1 MKIAQVFDNANLY
14 NLFQLG
20 VQKSGTKDFLSS
32 EILKTDSV
40 ERVLDFGS
48 GIGHH
53 SQLFQGKQYLGIE
66 PSESCVLSAKR
77 LYKDSTATFLLG
89 DHTALK
95 SLPKSTFDLVFA
107 IGVLH
112 HIDDLVFNEFVNQA
126 FRLLKPGARLMT
138 FDPVLHGNQSTLSKW
153 VVKQD
158 RGHWVR
164 TENEYLA
171 VIKTVFSGD
180 TDSRIYSKLLR
191 IPYDHIL
198 INTTKPL

>member
-1 MKIAQVFDNANLY
+1 MRISQVFNNANLY

-20 VQKSGTKDFLSS
+20 IQKSGTKDFLSS
-32 EILKTDSV
+32 EILKTGSV

-66 PSESCVLSAKR
+66 PLESCVLSAER
-77 LYKDSTATFLLG
+77 LYKDSNATFLLG

-95 SLPKSTFDLVFA
+95 SLPGGTFDLIFA

-112 HIDDLVFNEFVNQA
+112 HIDDLVFNEFIEQA

-138 FDPVLHGNQSTLSKW
+138 FDPVLHRNQSKLSKW

-164 TENEYLA
+164 TENEYLT
-171 VIKTVFSGD
+171 VIKRLFLD
-180 TDSRIYSKLLR
+180 HTDSRIYSKLLR

>member
-1 MKIAQVFDNANLY
+1 MRISRVFNNANLY

-20 VQKSGTKDFLSS
+20 IQKNGTKDFLNR
-32 EILKTDSV
+32 EILKSESI

-66 PSESCVLSAKR
+66 PSESCVLSAER
-77 LYKDSTATFLLG
+77 LYKDSNATFLVG

-95 SLPKSTFDLVFA
+95 SLTEGTFDLIFA

-112 HIDDLVFNEFVNQA
+112 HIDDLVFNEFVEQA

-138 FDPVLHGNQSTLSKW
+138 FDPVLHQHQRKLSKW

-158 RGHWVR
+158 RGQWVR
-164 TENEYLA
+164 TENEYLT
-171 VIKTVFSGD
+171 VIKKFFLD
-180 TDSRIYSKLLR
+180 NTDSRIYSKLLR

>member
-1 MKIAQVFDNANLY
+1 MRISQVFDNANLY
-14 NLFQLG
+14 NLFQL
-20 VQKSGTKDFLSS
+20 VIQKSGTKDFLNR
-32 EILKTDSV
+32 EILKSESI

-66 PSESCVLSAKR
+66 PSESCVLSAER
-77 LYKDSTATFLLG
+77 LYKDSNSTFLVG

-95 SLPKSTFDLVFA
+95 SLTEGTFDLIFA

-112 HIDDLVFNEFVNQA
+112 HIDDLVFNEFVEQA

-138 FDPVLHGNQSTLSKW
+138 FDPVLHQHQRKLSKW

-158 RGHWVR
+158 RGQWVR
-164 TENEYLA
+164 TENEYLT
-171 VIKTVFSGD
+171 VIKKFFLD
-180 TDSRIYSKLLR
+180 NTDSRIYSKLLR

>member
-1 MKIAQVFDNANLY
+1 MRISQVFDNANLY

-20 VQKSGTKDFLSS
+20 IQKSGTKDFLNR
-32 EILKTDSV
+32 EILKSESI

-66 PSESCVLSAKR
+66 PSESCVLSAER
-77 LYKDSTATFLLG
+77 LYKDSNATFLVG

-95 SLPKSTFDLVFA
+95 SLTEGTFDLIFA

-112 HIDDLVFNEFVNQA
+112 HIDDLVFNEFVEQA

-138 FDPVLHGNQSTLSKW
+138 FDPVLHQHQRKLSKW

-158 RGHWVR
+158 RGQWVR
-164 TENEYLA
+164 TENEYLT
-171 VIKTVFSGD
+171 VIKRFFLD
-180 TDSRIYSKLLR
+180 NTDSRIYSRLLR

>member
-1 MKIAQVFDNANLY
+1 MRISQVFNNANLY

-20 VQKSGTKDFLSS
+20 IQKSGTKDFLSS

-66 PSESCVLSAKR
+66 PLKSCVLSAER
-77 LYKDSTATFLLG
+77 LYKDSNATFLLG

-95 SLPKSTFDLVFA
+95 SLPGGTFDLIFA

-112 HIDDLVFNEFVNQA
+112 HINDLVFNEFVEQA

-138 FDPVLHGNQSTLSKW
+138 FDPVLHRNQSKLSKW

-164 TENEYLA
+164 MENEYLT
-171 VIKTVFSGD
+171 VIKRVFLD
-180 TDSRIYSKLLR
+180 HTDSRIYSKLLR

-198 INTTKPL
+198 INTTKPQ

>member
-1 MKIAQVFDNANLY
+1 MKIARVFDNANLY
-14 NLFQLG
+14 NLFQIG

-66 PSESCVLSAKR
+66 PLESCVLSAKR

-95 SLPKSTFDLVFA
+95 SLPESTFDLVFA

-138 FDPVLHGNQSTLSKW
+138 FDPVLHGNQSKLSKW

>member
-1 MKIAQVFDNANLY
+1 VNIAKVFDNANLY

-20 VQKSGTKDFLSS
+20 VQKSGTKDFLNS
-32 EILKTDSV
+32 EILKTDLV
-40 ERVLDFGS
+40 DKVLDFGS
-48 GIGHH
+48 GIGHK

-66 PSESCVLSAKR
+66 PLESCIRAAKR
-77 LYKDSTATFLLG
+77 LYKDSNSKFLLG
-89 DHTALK
+89 DHTTLK
-95 SLPKSTFDLVFA
+95 SLPGGTFDLVFA

-112 HIDDLVFNEFVNQA
+112 HIDNLVFSEFVKQA

-138 FDPVLHGNQSTLSKW
+138 FDPVLHQHQSKLSKW

-158 RGHWVR
+158 RGNWVR
-164 TENEYLA
+164 TEKEYLA
-171 VIKTVFSGD
+171 VINSSFTVD
-180 TDSRIYSKLLR
+180 TDYRIYSKLLR

>member
-1 MKIAQVFDNANLY
+1 MRISQVFDNAILY

-20 VQKSGTKDFLSS
+20 IYKSKSKDFLSS

-66 PSESCVLSAKR
+66 PLESCVLSAKK

-95 SLPKSTFDLVFA
+95 SLTEGTFDLIFA

-112 HIDDLVFNEFVNQA
+112 HIDNLVFNEFVEQA

-138 FDPVLHGNQSTLSKW
+138 FDPVLHRHQSKISKW

-158 RGHWVR
+158 RGQWVR
-164 TENEYLA
+164 TENEYLV
-171 VIKTVFSGD
+171 VIKKLFLD
-180 TDSRIYSKLLR
+180 NTDSRIYSKLLR

-198 INTTKPL
+198 INTIKPL

>member
-1 MKIAQVFDNANLY
+1 MNIAKVFDNANLY

-20 VQKSGTKDFLSS
+20 VQKSGTKDFLNS
-32 EILKTDSV
+32 EILKTDLV
-40 ERVLDFGS
+40 DKVLDFGS
-48 GIGHH
+48 GIGHK

-66 PSESCVLSAKR
+66 PLESCIRAAKR
-77 LYKDSTATFLLG
+77 LYKDSNSKFLLG
-89 DHTALK
+89 DHTTLK
-95 SLPKSTFDLVFA
+95 SLPGGTFDLVFA

-112 HIDDLVFNEFVNQA
+112 HIDNLVFSEFVKQA

-138 FDPVLHGNQSTLSKW
+138 FDPVLHQHQSKLSKW

-158 RGHWVR
+158 RGNWVR
-164 TENEYLA
+164 TEKEYLA
-171 VIKTVFSGD
+171 VINSSFTVD
-180 TDSRIYSKLLR
+180 TDYRIYSKLLR

>member
-1 MKIAQVFDNANLY
+1 MRISQVFDNANLY

-20 VQKSGTKDFLSS
+20 VQKSGTKDFVSS
-32 EILKTDSV
+32 EILKTNSV
-40 ERVLDFGS
+40 EKVLDFGS

-66 PSESCVLSAKR
+66 PSVSCVLSAKR
-77 LYKDSTATFLLG
+77 LYKDSNATFLLG

-95 SLPKSTFDLVFA
+95 SLPEGTFDLIFA

-112 HIDDLVFNEFVNQA
+112 HIDDLVFREFVEQA

-138 FDPVLHGNQSTLSKW
+138 FDPVLHRHQSKLSKW

-158 RGHWVR
+158 RGQWVR
-164 TENEYLA
+164 TENEYLV
-171 VIKTVFSGD
+171 VIKKLFLHD

-198 INTTKPL
+198 INAIKPL

>member
-1 MKIAQVFDNANLY
+1 VKIAQVFDNANLY

>member
-1 MKIAQVFDNANLY
+1 MRISQVFDNANLY

-20 VQKSGTKDFLSS
+20 IQKSGTRDFLNSK
-32 EILKTDSV
+32 ILKTDSI

-66 PSESCVLSAKR
+66 PLESCVLSAKK

-95 SLPKSTFDLVFA
+95 SLTEGTFDLIFA

-112 HIDDLVFNEFVNQA
+112 HIDDLVFNEFVEQA

-138 FDPVLHGNQSTLSKW
+138 FDPVLHPNQSKLSKW

-164 TENEYLA
+164 TENEYLT
-171 VIKTVFSGD
+171 VIKKLFLD
-180 TDSRIYSKLLR
+180 NTDSRIYSNLLR

-198 INTTKPL
+198 INTIKPL

>member
-1 MKIAQVFDNANLY
+1 MRISQVFNNPNLY

-20 VQKSGTKDFLSS
+20 IQKRGTKEFLNSAILNS
-32 EILKTDSV
+32 ESI

-66 PSESCVLSAKR
+66 PSEACVLSAKR
-77 LYKDSTATFLLG
+77 LYKDSSATFLVG

-95 SLPKSTFDLVFA
+95 SLPEGTFDLIFA

-112 HIDDLVFNEFVNQA
+112 HMNDLFFYEFVDQA

-138 FDPVLHGNQSTLSKW
+138 FDPVLHRYQSKLSRW

-158 RGHWVR
+158 RGQWVR

-171 VIKTVFSGD
+171 VIERCFLNN
-180 TDSRIYSKLLR
+180 TDSKIYSRLLR

-198 INTTKPL
+198 MDTTKPL

>member
-1 MKIAQVFDNANLY
+1 MNIAKVFDNANLY

-20 VQKSGTKDFLSS
+20 VQKSGTKDFLNS
-32 EILKTDSV
+32 EILKTDLV
-40 ERVLDFGS
+40 DKVLDFGS
-48 GIGHH
+48 GIGHK

-66 PSESCVLSAKR
+66 PLESCIRAAKR
-77 LYKDSTATFLLG
+77 LYKDSNSKFLLG
-89 DHTALK
+89 DHTTLK
-95 SLPKSTFDLVFA
+95 SLPGGTFDLVFA

-112 HIDDLVFNEFVNQA
+112 HIDNLVFSEFVKQA

-138 FDPVLHGNQSTLSKW
+138 FDPVLHQHQSKLSKW

-158 RGHWVR
+158 RGNWVR
-164 TENEYLA
+164 TEKEYLA
-171 VIKTVFSGD
+171 VINSSFTGD

>member
-1 MKIAQVFDNANLY
+1 MNIAKVFDNANLY

-20 VQKSGTKDFLSS
+20 VQKSGTRDFLNS
-32 EILKTDSV
+32 EILKTDLV
-40 ERVLDFGS
+40 DKVLDFGS
-48 GIGHH
+48 GIGHK
-53 SQLFQGKQYLGIE
+53 SELFQDKQYLGIE
-66 PSESCVLSAKR
+66 PLESCVRVAKR
-77 LYKDSTATFLLG
+77 LYEDSNTKFLLG
-89 DHTALK
+89 DHTTLK
-95 SLPKSTFDLVFA
+95 SLPGGTFDLVFA

-112 HIDDLVFNEFVNQA
+112 HIDNLVFSEFVKEA

-138 FDPVLHGNQSTLSKW
+138 FDPVIHQHQSKLSKW

-158 RGHWVR
+158 RGNWVR

-171 VIKTVFSGD
+171 VINSSFTDD

-198 INTTKPL
+198 INATKPL

>member
-1 MKIAQVFDNANLY
+1 VKIAQVFDNANLY

-138 FDPVLHGNQSTLSKW
+138 FDPVLHGNQSALSKW

>member
-1 MKIAQVFDNANLY
+1 MRISQVFNNANLY
-14 NLFQLG
+14 NCFQL
-20 VQKSGTKDFLSS
+20 VIQKRGTKEFLNSAILNS
-32 EILKTDSV
+32 ESI

-66 PSESCVLSAKR
+66 PSEACVLSAKR
-77 LYKDSTATFLLG
+77 LYKDSSATFLEG

-95 SLPKSTFDLVFA
+95 SLPEGTFDLIFA

-112 HIDDLVFNEFVNQA
+112 HINDSFFNEFVDQA

-138 FDPVLHGNQSTLSKW
+138 FDPVLHRHQSKLSRW

-158 RGHWVR
+158 RGQWVR

-171 VIKTVFSGD
+171 VIERCFLNN
-180 TDSRIYSKLLR
+180 TDSKIYSRLLR

-198 INTTKPL
+198 INATKPL

>member
-1 MKIAQVFDNANLY
+1 VKIARVFDNANLY
-14 NLFQLG
+14 NLFQIG

-66 PSESCVLSAKR
+66 PLESCVLSAKR

-95 SLPKSTFDLVFA
+95 SLPESTFDLVFA

-138 FDPVLHGNQSTLSKW
+138 FDPVLHGNQSKLSKW